1 MFSLDFFF
9 YSLALSLKSEKKAF
23 NEKLYD
29 NFKLLLYRQHPLYV
43 SQMNSV
49 EKPLMRSKL
58 RDSLSAPENF
68 HFRW

>member
-58 RDSLSAPENF
+58 RDNLSAPENF
-68 HFRW
+68 HFR